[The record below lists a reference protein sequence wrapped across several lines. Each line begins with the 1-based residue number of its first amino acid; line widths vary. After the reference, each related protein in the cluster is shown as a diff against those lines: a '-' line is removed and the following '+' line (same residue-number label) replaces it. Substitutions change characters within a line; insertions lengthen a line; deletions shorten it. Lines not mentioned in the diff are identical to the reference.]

1 MKHKRMQKGTVAILT
16 ALCLVFTACG
26 TSASREQGAVLQ
38 ESAAEMTDSGTSFET
53 AADDSS
59 SQTELTETE
68 TAPET
73 ETVDIIPEA
82 GAYAYSLIVSINP
95 ECELYYDAQDVVVG
109 FAYLNEDA
117 KTAYYQPEYTWI
129 GLSLEDSMTQLI
141 TAADKAGFIKE
152 EPTVKIEL
160 ASVTDGNAVT
170 DSSMLD
176 RAEAA
181 ITKTLVPETS
191 EVSGESSGSGDTG
204 SAQDN
209 TGTSSAGTSTG
220 SASASSAATDISSTG
235 TTADTSVVP
244 VIEKTVNEEVK
255 EEYKIKVMI
264 TCPTCGGA
272 GIWCDLC
279 HNTGTGTCTH
289 CGGTGV
295 GCPDC
300 GGTGKV
306 NCFGCNG
313 QGSYSCKACGGAGSY
328 TCKVCGG
335 GGMMGDQVCNGCGGS
350 GRVSCNNCGGSGR
363 ETCNHC
369 HGSGKETCEYC
380 GGTNTCKFCRGSG
393 THPCDSCGGTPG
405 TCTTCNG
412 AGEIEQE

>member
-1 MKHKRMQKGTVAILT
+1 MKQKKIWNLCICLLTTVSLCLAACGSTSEQKTEAVSSAETTVAST
-16 ALCLVFTACG
+16 AKSGDIGSSTEITA
-26 TSASREQGAVLQ
+26 TVDS
-38 ESAAEMTDSGTSFET
+38 ES
-53 AADDSS
+53 
-59 SQTELTETE
+59 TEEE
-68 TAPET
+68 I
-73 ETVDIIPEA
+73 DIIPAESE
-82 GAYAYSLIVSINP
+82 YAYSLIVSINP
-95 ECELYYDAQDVVVG
+95 ECELYFDAHDVVVG

-117 KTAYYQPEYTWI
+117 KTAYYQPDYTWI

-152 EPTVKIEL
+152 EPAVKIEL

-191 EVSGESSGSGDTG
+191 EVSDENSGSGDTG
-204 SAQDN
+204 LAQETSGTASSGN
-209 TGTSSAGTSTG
+209 T
-220 SASASSAATDISSTG
+220 SASSAASTTDASSAG

-380 GGTNTCKFCRGSG
+380 GGTNACKFCRGSG